1 MMWQQNSKAADVND
15 DQYQGVKPNLKPINV
30 HDANGAVHLCGD

>member
-1 MMWQQNSKAADVND
+1 MSTIISVKVS
-15 DQYQGVKPNLKPINV
+15 GIKPNLKPINV